1 MRIAKVILEL
11 LFWMLAA
18 GVLLFGVGVA
28 VGLVAAPALGYIA
41 AILMLGALPLMVRMA
56 QVVRRRRANAAIA
69 YLEQA
74 VRLNLPL
81 SRMLYAAQRS
91 ERGVIVRRLG
101 ALRQLLED
109 GYPVGAAVEVAIP
122 EVAERDAA
130 LIEASERIGRLPQ
143 TLHRM
148 VAEQAGEAA
157 RRSTSELTFYRTYPF
172 VMAAVITSVLGMVM
186 IFVMPKYEQI
196 FRDFN
201 IPLPPI
207 TTHTLSV
214 ARVAGP
220 IVLAGVAAA
229 VLVWTG
235 LSLWQMFR
243 PVRFG
248 SVVGRGAIDRVVWGT
263 PIAHGIARDR
273 GLADAFALIAGALD
287 NGMQIE
293 RAFAEA
299 SNLEINVALRERF
312 ERWAQGLAGGASLA
326 DAARA
331 APMPSIVAGI
341 LVSARG
347 PAAAAEVFRFLAR
360 YYHTRYSRA
369 AALVQGAIV
378 PIVVFFFA
386 AIVACVALSLFMPI
400 TSLIDHLAPAME
412 QL

>member
-1 MRIAKVILEL
+1 
-11 LFWMLAA
+11 
-18 GVLLFGVGVA
+18 
-28 VGLVAAPALGYIA
+28 
-41 AILMLGALPLMVRMA
+41 
-56 QVVRRRRANAAIA
+56 VRRRRANAAIA
-69 YLEQA
+69 YHEQA

-81 SRMLYAAQRS
+81 SRMLYAAQRG
-91 ERGVIVRRLG
+91 ERGVIVSRLG

-143 TLHRM
+143 ALHRI
-148 VAEQAGEAA
+148 VAEQAADAA
-157 RRSTSELTFYRTYPF
+157 RQQSNELTFYRTYPF
-172 VMAAVITSVLGMVM
+172 VMAAVISSVLAMIM
-186 IFVMPKYEQI
+186 IFVIPKYETI
-196 FRDFN
+196 FSDFN
-201 IPLPPI
+201 LELPAI
-207 TTHTLSV
+207 TNNTIAV

-220 IVLAGVAAA
+220 IVLAGVSAA

-243 PVRFG
+243 PVRFS
-248 SVVGRGAIDRVVWGT
+248 SVVGRGAIDRVVWAT
-263 PIAHGIARDR
+263 PVAHGIARDR

-287 NGMQIE
+287 NGLPIE

-299 SNLEINVALRERF
+299 SNLEINRALQERF
-312 ERWAQGLAGGASLA
+312 ERWARGIAGGASLA

-331 APMPSIVAGI
+331 APMPAVVAGM

-360 YYHTRYSRA
+360 YYHTRYSRT
-369 AALVQGAIV
+369 AALVQGATV

-386 AIVACVALSLFMPI
+386 AIVACVALAMFLPI
-400 TSLIDHLAPAME
+400 TTLIDHMAPAME
-412 QL
+412 RL